1 MDVLFF
7 SDQEEK
13 VEVKKIK
20 QEFFSDQDEKLEV
33 KQEVLQQEEVSL
45 VVESVKQKKQKKAKR
60 IKASAP
66 LVEKETKGAKEDTDG
81 KPAKHKKRKGWKGWA
96 LVEEDAI
103 EADVLV
109 QEEDATAGI
118 RKSKRK
124 RE

>member
-7 SDQEEK
+7 SDQDEK

-20 QEFFSDQDEKLEV
+20 QE
-33 KQEVLQQEEVSL
+33 VLQEEVSL
-45 VVESVKQKKQKKAKR
+45 VVESVKQKKAKR

-66 LVEKETKGAKEDTDG
+66 LVEKETKGEKEDTNG

-96 LVEEDAI
+96 LVEDDAI
-103 EADVLV
+103 KADVLV